1 MSNIET
7 LDAVIDSVQPLL
19 TKLSAMDKERNLLA
33 RQIATTVSAV
43 KLEPNEDHEEEDM
56 IIEILNDVSDKIGM
70 IWEGH
75 WSAYDDWNVG
85 DSFNFWVP
93 STC

>member
-19 TKLSAMDKERNLLA
+19 TKLSAMDEERKLLA
-33 RQIATTVSAV
+33 RKIATTVSAV
-43 KLEPNEDHEEEDM
+43 KLEPNKDHEEEDM
-56 IIEILNDVSDKIGM
+56 IIDILNDVSDKIGM

-75 WSAYDDWNVG
+75 WSAYDEWIVG